1 MVKFVRLSRSSKP
14 EKKYMVE
21 LETDAGRRKVIHF
34 GDASMKDYT
43 LFSAAE
49 RAERKKA
56 YLARHE
62 SREDWNDPTTPGFW
76 SRWVLWGDTPSVQ
89 QNLKLTLSRFRLR

>member
-43 LFSAAE
+43 LFSAEE
-49 RAERKKA
+49 RNERKRQ
-56 YLARHE
+56 YLARHQATENWRDPE
-62 SREDWNDPTTPGFW
+62 SAGFW
-76 SRWVLWGDTPSVQ
+76 SRHILWGDTPSVQ
-89 QNLKLTLSRFRLR
+89 QNLKLTLSRFHLR